1 MDLRARSLA
10 GSRHLTSVH
19 LTPSSASEPQSWA
32 GPSPP
37 GKADAECGTHAC
49 RAQLPHGHPHRGG
62 SALASSGGS
71 QRPDAVRLLGEASF
85 GRRKGRGGE
94 RCRDRLR
101 SSGQGRPRPAPQGV
115 RGRPRALTA
124 SADLAAFGRE
134 AGRMRSLPSPFPARL
149 PERGRRPHPGRRSVP
164 CRTLSWPFRTC
175 PPRGAECA
183 PRHSGVGPPGSGFRT
198 PRLAWAGPPR
208 PSVP

>member
-1 MDLRARSLA
+1 MSQVDLRARSLA

-115 RGRPRALTA
+115 RGRPRALTV
-124 SADLAAFGRE
+124 SADLAGS
-134 AGRMRSLPSPFPARL
+134 G
-149 PERGRRPHPGRRSVP
+149 ERQ
-164 CRTLSWPFRTC
+164 
-175 PPRGAECA
+175 AECGA
-183 PRHSGVGPPGSGFRT
+183 SHPRSRRVFRSAGVVPTPAGARSPAGHSLGPFVLAHRGGQSALPGTAGSGQRGQA
-198 PRLAWAGPPR
+198 AW
-208 PSVP
+208 